1 MQPVSRYLSFSPLKF
16 SDLQRGALF
25 HSSVR
30 ARQPRKGDPTSLSIS
45 VLPIIKRE
53 VKRRLSR
60 KEVCCLQDYDFETY
74 LIELALVDHRHYKG
88 KSHSDMSPEEL
99 IEGIIAN
106 IRKDVRYWIP
116 ESEIHAAVL
125 AGNYSQKGAPQ
136 EHDDT
141 EEDRAVSYKDLRS
154 DVEANCRDFIFATN
168 RYMRL
173 PRLPLILFP
182 QVFQFVRGKEGAGD
196 SVADL
201 CLQNMILRCLLR
213 ARHHHKIEITPR
225 EAQNDAKNV
234 KFRRLVIGIGA
245 QKGFLTEDTEL
256 LLEFKEFCQGNVSS
270 TQDFDLEKIFDRYNE
285 LRIREETLLADSL
298 RYCTEGYRNFLA
310 GTGPKVARMLAMRP
324 ANVLDESTALFQ
336 YDISKPP
343 QTTSE
348 VVTARDEAT
357 VTAYLKC
364 QRPEPGW
371 FPEKRERDPEAAL
384 DRLSEQLLSY
394 FNSPDQVQLRSYR
407 YFNEERLQW
416 TKEDYAKFEEAM
428 DLYNS
433 DQLANKKIAKFMG
446 RHIDANHVRY
456 ERAKRNKARKQ
467 ASVAQ

>member
-1 MQPVSRYLSFSPLKF
+1 MQPVPRYSSYSPLKF
-16 SDLQRGALF
+16 NDLLRGSLF
-25 HSSVR
+25 HSSAR

-60 KEVCCLQDYDFETY
+60 KEVCCLQDYDLETY
-74 LIELALVDHRHYKG
+74 LVELSLVDYRHYKG
-88 KSHSDMSPEEL
+88 KPHSDMSPEEL
-99 IEGIIAN
+99 IEGVITN
-106 IRKDVRYWIP
+106 IRKDARYWIP
-116 ESEIHAAVL
+116 ESEIHTAVL

-154 DVEANCRDFIFATN
+154 DVEANCKDAIFSTN

-196 SVADL
+196 NVADL
-201 CLQNMILRCLLR
+201 CLQNMVLRCLLR

-225 EAQNDAKNV
+225 EAQNDSKNV
-234 KFRRLVIGIGA
+234 KFRRLVTGIGA
-245 QKGFLTEDTEL
+245 QKGFLIEDVEL
-256 LLEFKEFCQGNVSS
+256 LLEFKEFCHEHVSYM
-270 TQDFDLEKIFDRYNE
+270 QDFDLEKTFDRYNE
-285 LRIREETLLADSL
+285 LRIREETLLADTL
-298 RYCTEGYRNFLA
+298 RYCIEGYRNFLA

-336 YDISKPP
+336 YDISASP
-343 QTTSE
+343 QVTNE
-348 VVTARDEAT
+348 VVTAREEAT

-364 QRPEPGW
+364 QRPESGW
-371 FPEKRERDPEAAL
+371 FPDKRERDPEASL
-384 DRLSEQLLSY
+384 NQLSEQLLAY

-407 YFNEERLQW
+407 YFNEDRPQW
-416 TKEDYAKFEEAM
+416 TKEDFAKFEEAM

-433 DQLANKKIAKFMG
+433 DQLANKKIAKYMG

-467 ASVAQ
+467 ASIAQ